1 MDKKQMP
8 ISELPFNFDGL
19 EPQYGQIKH
28 AELIC
33 PGVYFIMTKF
43 NTDRPRFAGEYLVV
57 TEDSPAISP
66 KHGTSPPRFRP
77 FQGCSYASMIM
88 TAKADMSWSMRPIK
102 YLVEHG
108 LPLPEG
114 ESLEEARAFGR
125 EVCPEYFGEFP
136 IPEKTP
142 WGTGHPSRPPVERAL
157 LAGDGAGGLGAGHRF
172 IRFTPSCLRILWHLR
187 PKSKMAKKRKPAATV
202 FIPIGRAAV
211 RSLKCF
217 RMTRMAGDKIDGA
230 ALQKR
235 ALRKFPDY
243 GLEDER
249 NSPDLPAEQRILPI
263 RALERTF
270 IASHHKR
277 AIFRRPY
284 VLENQKTIQAVQLFF
299 LMRKFKGMVMC
310 SDKYIQELAD
320 KIGYGAQLALI

>member
-66 KHGTSPPRFRP
+66 EARNFTTPLPTIPRMFLCEYDYDCKGRHVVE
-77 FQGCSYASMIM
+77 YEAH
-88 TAKADMSWSMRPIK
+88 K

-125 EVCPEYFGEFP
+125 EVCPEYFGQLP
-136 IPEKTP
+136 VPTDTP
-142 WGTGHPSRPPVERAL
+142 WGPPLRHDRLGNGLYWLETEHAGWGLALAYPIREDLMFHTRVFAALMPTDRERGLDNTFGYCFYPFEVSCIPLFEL
-157 LAGDGAGGLGAGHRF
+157 LEYGERDWA
-172 IRFTPSCLRILWHLR
+172 
-187 PKSKMAKKRKPAATV
+187 
-202 FIPIGRAAV
+202 
-211 RSLKCF
+211 
-217 RMTRMAGDKIDGA
+217 DKIDIA
-230 ALQKR
+230 ALKN
-235 ALRKFPDY
+235 AILKFYPDY
-243 GLEDER
+243 LK
-249 NSPDLPAEQRILPI
+249 PDL
-263 RALERTF
+263 
-270 IASHHKR
+270 
-277 AIFRRPY
+277 
-284 VLENQKTIQAVQLFF
+284 
-299 LMRKFKGMVMC
+299 
-310 SDKYIQELAD
+310 
-320 KIGYGAQLALI
+320 

>member
-66 KHGTSPPRFRP
+66 EARNFTTPLPTIPRMFLCEYDYDCKGRHVVE
-77 FQGCSYASMIM
+77 YEAH
-88 TAKADMSWSMRPIK
+88 K

-142 WGTGHPSRPPVERAL
+142 WGPVIRHDRLWNGLYWLETEREGWV
-157 LAGDGAGGLGAGHRF
+157 LAIAYPLYSGLF
-172 IRFTPSCLRILWHLR
+172 
-187 PKSKMAKKRKPAATV
+187 
-202 FIPIGRAAV
+202 
-211 RSLKCF
+211 
-217 RMTRMAGDKIDGA
+217 
-230 ALQKR
+230 
-235 ALRKFPDY
+235 
-243 GLEDER
+243 E
-249 NSPDLPAEQRILPI
+249 
-263 RALERTF
+263 
-270 IASHHKR
+270 
-277 AIFRRPY
+277 
-284 VLENQKTIQAVQLFF
+284 
-299 LMRKFKGMVMC
+299 
-310 SDKYIQELAD
+310 
-320 KIGYGAQLALI
+320 

>member
-66 KHGTSPPRFRP
+66 EARNFTTPLPTIPRMFLCEYDYDCKGRHVVE
-77 FQGCSYASMIM
+77 YEAH
-88 TAKADMSWSMRPIK
+88 K

-142 WGTGHPSRPPVERAL
+142 WGPVIRHDRLWNGLYWLETEREGWV
-157 LAGDGAGGLGAGHRF
+157 LAIAYPLYSVLF
-172 IRFTPSCLRILWHLR
+172 
-187 PKSKMAKKRKPAATV
+187 
-202 FIPIGRAAV
+202 
-211 RSLKCF
+211 
-217 RMTRMAGDKIDGA
+217 
-230 ALQKR
+230 
-235 ALRKFPDY
+235 
-243 GLEDER
+243 ED
-249 NSPDLPAEQRILPI
+249 
-263 RALERTF
+263 T
-270 IASHHKR
+270 
-277 AIFRRPY
+277 
-284 VLENQKTIQAVQLFF
+284 
-299 LMRKFKGMVMC
+299 
-310 SDKYIQELAD
+310 
-320 KIGYGAQLALI
+320 LALAAQIEDGKEAETCGYRFYTYRASCCPLFEMFPYDEDGWGQKSTVRRCKTRS

>member
-33 PGVYFIMTKF
+33 PGVYFIVTKF

-66 KHGTSPPRFRP
+66 EARNFTTPLPTIPRMFLCEYDYDCKGRHVVE
-77 FQGCSYASMIM
+77 YEAH
-88 TAKADMSWSMRPIK
+88 K

-136 IPEKTP
+136 VPEKTP
-142 WGTGHPSRPPVERAL
+142 WGPVIRHDRLWNGLYWLETEREGWVLAIAYAL
-157 LAGDGAGGLGAGHRF
+157 YSVLFEDTLALAAQIEDGKEAETCGYRF
-172 IRFTPSCLRILWHLR
+172 YTYRASCCPLFEMFPYDEDGW
-187 PKSKMAKKRKPAATV
+187 
-202 FIPIGRAAV
+202 GQ
-211 RSLKCF
+211 
-217 RMTRMAGDKIDGA
+217 KIDGA
-230 ALQKR
+230 ALQN
-235 ALRKFPDY
+235 ALLENFPDY

-263 RALERTF
+263 PGVGTDFYRF
-270 IASHHKR
+270 PS
-277 AIFRRPY
+277 
-284 VLENQKTIQAVQLFF
+284 
-299 LMRKFKGMVMC
+299 
-310 SDKYIQELAD
+310 
-320 KIGYGAQLALI
+320 

>member
-66 KHGTSPPRFRP
+66 EARNFTTPLPTIPRMFLCEYDYDCKGRHVVE
-77 FQGCSYASMIM
+77 YEAH
-88 TAKADMSWSMRPIK
+88 K

-142 WGTGHPSRPPVERAL
+142 WGPVIRHDRLTGWRRSGRAGCWPSL
-157 LAGDGAGGLGAGHRF
+157 

-217 RMTRMAGDKIDGA
+217 RMTRMAGDK
-230 ALQKR
+230 K
-235 ALRKFPDY
+235 
-243 GLEDER
+243 
-249 NSPDLPAEQRILPI
+249 S
-263 RALERTF
+263 TV
-270 IASHHKR
+270 
-277 AIFRRPY
+277 RRC
-284 VLENQKTIQAVQLFF
+284 KT
-299 LMRKFKGMVMC
+299 R
-310 SDKYIQELAD
+310 S
-320 KIGYGAQLALI
+320 